1 MVRLDDFLSGGLTIA
16 LGATVALVARGFP
29 EVPGEPGPALFPL
42 LASCGLIVC
51 GIALIL
57 ERLRTRVTEAWIE
70 RPEWVARP
78 RAVAAVVWIIAGLGL
93 SSAFMEPVGFF
104 PCAILL
110 VTGLLALLRV
120 RLWIAAVVGVAAASV
135 VHAIFYSG
143 LRVALPWGLLEP
155 FAW

>member
-1 MVRLDDFLSGGLTIA
+1 
-16 LGATVALVARGFP
+16 
-29 EVPGEPGPALFPL
+29 
-42 LASCGLIVC
+42 
-51 GIALIL
+51 
-57 ERLRTRVTEAWIE
+57 
-70 RPEWVARP
+70 
-78 RAVAAVVWIIAGLGL
+78 
-93 SSAFMEPVGFF
+93 MEPVGFF